1 MSDFTDERAGGRAIV
16 VASPKGG
23 VGKSTVAANLAVLLA
38 QAHPLDVVL
47 VDLDAQ
53 FGDVASLL
61 DIKPDRTVVDAVA
74 GLGDPVLLKT
84 CLAEHASG
92 LVVLPAPDTPTA
104 AESVTIDQAKQLVE
118 DLKSL
123 FPIVVIDTGSGLNDP
138 GVGALEASD
147 DAIFVTSMDVA
158 ALRGL
163 RREIEVL
170 DALSAAPRRHL
181 IVNFADS
188 FSGIEVADIESVL
201 GLHPSAV
208 LPRDNSVV
216 RANNRGSA
224 LALERKRGALVKQLA
239 AFAEELAPAPKV
251 TRRPFRRRKDGND
264 RKNRKEIRS

>member
-1 MSDFTDERAGGRAIV
+1 MSDFTDRREGGRAIV

-23 VGKSTVAANLAVLLA
+23 VGKSTVAANLALLLA
-38 QAHPLDVVL
+38 QAHPQGVVL

-74 GLGDPVLLKT
+74 ALGDPVVLKT
-84 CLAEHASG
+84 CLAKHPSG
-92 LVVLPAPDTPTA
+92 LVVLPAPASPTA
-104 AESVTIDQAKQLVE
+104 GEFITIDQSKGLVE

-147 DAIFVTSMDVA
+147 DAVFVTSMDVSS
-158 ALRGL
+158 LRGL
-163 RREIEVL
+163 RREIDVL
-170 DALSAAPRRHL
+170 DALSVAPKRHL
-181 IVNFADS
+181 IVNFADKS
-188 FSGIEVADIESVL
+188 SGIEVADIENVL
-201 GLHPSAV
+201 GLRPSAV

-216 RANNRGSA
+216 LANNRGTA
-224 LALERKRGALVKQLA
+224 LALERKRGEVVKRLA

-251 TRRPFRRRKDGND
+251 KRGLPFRRRKD
-264 RKNRKEIRS
+264 RKEMKS

>member
-1 MSDFTDERAGGRAIV
+1 MSDFTDGLESGRAIV

-23 VGKSTVAANLAVLLA
+23 VGKSTVAANLALLLA
-38 QAHPLDVVL
+38 QAHPRDVVL

-61 DIKPDRTVVDAVA
+61 DLKPDRTVVDAVA
-74 GLGDPVLLKT
+74 ALGDPVLLKT
-84 CLAEHASG
+84 CLANHVSG
-92 LVVLPAPDTPTA
+92 LVVLPAPNSPTA
-104 AESVTIDQAKQLVE
+104 AEFMTIDQSKQLVD

-147 DAIFVTSMDVA
+147 DAVLVTSMDVSS
-158 ALRGL
+158 LRAL

-170 DALSAAPRRHL
+170 DALSVAPRRHL
-181 IVNFADS
+181 IVNFADK
-188 FSGIEVADIESVL
+188 FSGIEVDEIESVL

-216 RANNRGSA
+216 LANNRGSA
-224 LALERKRGALVKQLA
+224 LALERKRGKVAKTLA

-251 TRRPFRRRKDGND
+251 KRGLPFRRH
-264 RKNRKEIRS
+264 KEMRS